1 MKKERRK
8 EIYLLRPTYEIWE
21 EKDAV
26 LPYLVHRYYTIYMR
40 YRYDDITTVPGKVIS
55 YRAEGSL
62 SMERKINSLIPDMDQ
77 QIQWN

>member
-1 MKKERRK
+1 
-8 EIYLLRPTYEIWE
+8 
-21 EKDAV
+21 
-26 LPYLVHRYYTIYMR
+26 MR